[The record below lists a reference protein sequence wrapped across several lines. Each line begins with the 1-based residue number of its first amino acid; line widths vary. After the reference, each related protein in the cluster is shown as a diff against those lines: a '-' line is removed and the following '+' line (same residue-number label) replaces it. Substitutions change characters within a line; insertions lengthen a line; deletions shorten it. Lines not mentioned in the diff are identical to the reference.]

1 MVKPYARTRWTP
13 DGLVEIVVDADT
25 AQRIYGVLSGASVT
39 EPKAPV
45 VVALANTLAKPK
57 EEGKP

>member
-13 DGLVEIVVDADT
+13 DGLLEIVVDADT
-25 AQRIYGVLSGASVT
+25 AQMLYGLVEKAAHPVALLVT
-39 EPKAPV
+39 
-45 VVALANTLAKPK
+45 ALANTLAKPK

>member
-25 AQRIYGVLSGASVT
+25 AHKLYAVLFNA

-45 VVALANTLAKPK
+45 VAALANTLAKPQA
-57 EEGKP
+57 EEKP

>member
-1 MVKPYARTRWTP
+1 MVKPYARTRWTA
-13 DGLVEIVVDADT
+13 DGLLEILVDADT
-25 AQRIYGVLSGASVT
+25 AQRVYAALVNA

-45 VVALANTLAKPK
+45 VTALANTLAKPK